1 MAESLPVPTDKSLD
15 ATGRNAPGIRKVDP
29 NSVILQNVTRRQWD
43 HLCQYLS
50 EGVKLKDAL
59 ESVSIRHTV
68 YRQIMRD
75 DIAAREQVMNARADW
90 DNRNWPE
97 ELVMEICT
105 RVAMGDKLSEI
116 ADDTIFQVSS
126 FHSLR
131 LRDDYVNDLFMK
143 ARQIQAEGMID
154 EILEISDDD
163 SNDMGVDAKG
173 GDKPNSAAVQRAR
186 LQTDNRKWFAGRLLK
201 EVYGDNVQVD
211 ATVDMVVD
219 HAARLEEA
227 RNRKEAGHRRLN
239 TNQTV
244 RDLLE

>member
-1 MAESLPVPTDKSLD
+1 MSEALPVP
-15 ATGRNAPGIRKVDP
+15 VDP
-29 NSVILQNVTRRQWD
+29 TEKVPVTARRIDPESIILQNVTRRQWD
-43 HLCQYLS
+43 CLCQYLA
-50 EGVKLKDAL
+50 EGVKLELAL
-59 ESVSIRHTV
+59 EQSKVNIRHSV
-68 YRQIMRD
+68 YRSIMRD

-97 ELVMEICT
+97 DLILEICT
-105 RVAMGDKLSEI
+105 RIAMGDKLTEI
-116 ADDTIFQVSS
+116 ADDEIFQVSA
-126 FHSLR
+126 FHALR
-131 LRDDYVNDLFMK
+131 LRDDYVNELFMK
-143 ARQIQAEGMID
+143 ARQIQAEGMVD

-173 GDKPNSAAVQRAR
+173 GDKPNTAAVQRAR

-227 RNRKEAGHRRLN
+227 RNRKEAGHRRLA
-239 TNQTV
+239 QKSV
-244 RDLLE
+244 GDLLD